1 MAQVSMAKER
11 LDIIFQDDER
21 ANGVIVGTGNVV
33 VSWTAVRSAGRE
45 WYIVLHGG
53 LQTADR
59 SIFEKFGEIIQ
70 ERLSLR
76 KAA

>member
-1 MAQVSMAKER
+1 MAKER

-33 VSWTAVRSAGRE
+33 VTWTAIKSAGRE

-53 LQTADR
+53 LQTTDR
-59 SIFEKFGEIIQ
+59 SIVEGFGSIIR